1 MSAPSCVHTLCHG
14 SSWLFPCRGGLY
26 ILTPSRVQH
35 VSASRCGTSRAGAG
49 MCAAVLAPLPW
60 SLYKQDVPG
69 PPLGPRSERE
79 SQELSQPSGT
89 VPPSLAQVPP
99 E

>member
-1 MSAPSCVHTLCHG
+1 
-14 SSWLFPCRGGLY
+14 
-26 ILTPSRVQH
+26 
-35 VSASRCGTSRAGAG
+35 

-69 PPLGPRSERE
+69 PPLGPRSEQE

-89 VPPSLAQVPP
+89 APPSLAQVPP